1 MLEFTAITSKND
13 STISSIIITD
23 ESIKSF
29 IKKLS
34 SHIDDYFTS
43 VNPQSPLVSIQSQI
57 KDVTQIHM
65 IKCFYNHNLIKFF
78 GKQNVL
84 MIPSFKDSSYSEY
97 KKPLGDK
104 TFYYDNIS
112 IHLYPIINKHFGLNT
127 DVTVAYPSSHTSLYK
142 YLMEQFGITI
152 IESNKMYRLGDEDY
166 TIQNPEGNLF
176 DFVLLTGCESSSDS
190 YFNGQDVKQD
200 FAVYCK
206 SDFLMYDDYV
216 NNERKC
222 NTLMSD
228 TTFTEYDTD
237 DRIRG
242 DRAEG
247 LSEFN
252 SWIVS
257 NIMPKD
263 MIVTEQESAM
273 LQRAREEG
281 NKLLKVY

>member
-57 KDVTQIHM
+57 KNVTQIHM

-104 TFYYDNIS
+104 TFYYENIS
-112 IHLYPIINKHFGLNT
+112 THLYPIINKHFGLNT

-152 IESNKMYRLGDEDY
+152 IESNKMYMLGDDDY

-176 DFVLLTGCESSSDS
+176 DFVLLTGGESSSDS

-206 SDFLMYDDYV
+206 SDFL
-216 NNERKC
+216 
-222 NTLMSD
+222 
-228 TTFTEYDTD
+228 
-237 DRIRG
+237 
-242 DRAEG
+242 
-247 LSEFN
+247 
-252 SWIVS
+252 
-257 NIMPKD
+257 
-263 MIVTEQESAM
+263 
-273 LQRAREEG
+273 
-281 NKLLKVY
+281 